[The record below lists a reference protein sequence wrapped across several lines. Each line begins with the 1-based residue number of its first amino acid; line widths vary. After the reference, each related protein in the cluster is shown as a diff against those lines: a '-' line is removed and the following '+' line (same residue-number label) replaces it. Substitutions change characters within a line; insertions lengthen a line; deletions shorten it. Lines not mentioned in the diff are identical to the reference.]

1 MQTTTSMFI
10 PLQYHQFDE
19 ALEAVMIA
27 EEQQTAPRPSLA
39 DHPVFWMLLDGVEQ
53 LNTPNDYGVKMTTP
67 VDHTPEVTIVTRVKA
82 IAGFF
87 NAGLTAQ
94 QWQAAADHHPAAEH
108 IASELQEALNST
120 LAKDGT
126 WTCAKLAPIMDRL
139 DAVGFQTAFDKAT
152 LIFSITFK
160 EHADVKIAD
169 TQHDLKN
176 KRLLDEI
183 NGVDSMENPQ
193 GGWVDDKPTFTR
205 QHPWKIQLKT
215 PRPLVLRRQLPEED
229 RFQFRDVIVAKPS
242 FPRRSD

>member
-27 EEQQTAPRPSLA
+27 EEQQAAPRPSLA
-39 DHPVFWMLLDGVEQ
+39 DHPVFWMLLDGVDQ
-53 LNTPNDYGVKMTTP
+53 LNTPNAYGVKMTTP

-108 IASELQEALNST
+108 VTRELQEALNST
-120 LAKDGT
+120 LGKDGN
-126 WTCAKLAPIMDRL
+126 WSCAKLAPIMDRL

-205 QHPWKIQLKT
+205 THPWAISLSA
-215 PRPLVLRRQLPEED
+215 PEPKGPWSNFVE
-229 RFQFRDVIVAKPS
+229 QPPS
-242 FPRRSD
+242 WNGL